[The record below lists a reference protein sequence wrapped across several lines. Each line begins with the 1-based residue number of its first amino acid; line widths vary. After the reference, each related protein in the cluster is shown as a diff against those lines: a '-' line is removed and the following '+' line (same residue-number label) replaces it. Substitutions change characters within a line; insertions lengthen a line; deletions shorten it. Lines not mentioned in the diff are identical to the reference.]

1 MLQRWAW
8 QRRHGQ
14 LLSVEEA
21 HSGCMKRGRSALI
34 DGSVGRSAAPRRY
47 QSAFKSGT
55 PARVHHNPFDDVLEQ
70 IDRAAA
76 VLHPDVQ
83 ALEPLRHARRQVI
96 VSVPVMM
103 DNGRLRVFEG
113 YRVVYDNSRG
123 PGKGGIRY
131 HPEVNLDD
139 CKALAAWMAWK
150 CAIVDIPF
158 GGAKG
163 GVACDPL
170 KMSDGELERVTR
182 RYISEIFDLI
192 GPTVDIPAPDVGT
205 SPRVMA
211 WVMDTFSMKKGYVE
225 PGVVTG
231 KPIALGGSG
240 GRLEATGRGLLFITR
255 ETLRRV
261 GRDLAESTIA
271 IQGFGNVGSNAAK
284 LLHAAGAKVV
294 AVSDVSGA
302 IYEPHGLDMP
312 RVQAYYR
319 ETGQLRGFPGTQL
332 LDNSQLLRLPVDVLL
347 PAAMEGQIN
356 ADNAA
361 EIQARI
367 IVEGANGPTTPDADE
382 ILSRRGVLLVPD
394 ILANAGGVVVSYF
407 EWVQDRYGYFW
418 KEAEVNE
425 RLEEKMV
432 SAFDA
437 VWGTRERFEVDARTA
452 AYILAVERI
461 MEARRLRGLY
471 A

>member
-1 MLQRWAW
+1 VATTP
-8 QRRHGQ
+8 
-14 LLSVEEA
+14 
-21 HSGCMKRGRSALI
+21 GR
-34 DGSVGRSAAPRRY
+34 VR
-47 QSAFKSGT
+47 SAFKSGT
-55 PARVHHNPFDDVLEQ
+55 PARVHRNPFDDVLEQ
-70 IDRAAA
+70 IDRAAE
-76 VLHPDVQ
+76 VLHPDPD
-83 ALEPLRHARRQVI
+83 ALEPLRHPRRQVI
-96 VSVPVMM
+96 VSIPVMM
-103 DNGRLRVFEG
+103 DDGRLRVFEG

-131 HPEVNLDD
+131 HPDVNLDEV
-139 CKALAAWMAWK
+139 KALSAWMAWK

-170 KMSDGELERVTR
+170 KLSDGELERVTR

-240 GRLEATGRGLLFITR
+240 GRLEATGRGLLFVTR
-255 ETLRRV
+255 ETLRRIGHV
-261 GRDLAESTIA
+261 LGDSTVA

-284 LLHAAGAKVV
+284 LLHAAGARVV

-302 IYEPHGLDMP
+302 IYDAHGLDMP
-312 RVQAYYR
+312 RVLAYHR
-319 ETGQLRGFPGTQL
+319 ETRQLRGFPGTEH
-332 LDNSQLLRLPVDVLL
+332 LDNQQLLRLPVEVLL

-356 ADNAA
+356 ADNAG
-361 EIQARI
+361 EVRARI
-367 IVEGANGPTTPDADE
+367 IVEGANGPTTPEADQ
-382 ILSRRGVLLVPD
+382 ILSKRGVLVVPD

-418 KEAEVNE
+418 KEPEVNE

-432 SAFDA
+432 GAFDA
-437 VWGTRERFEVDARTA
+437 VWSTKEKFEVDARTA
-452 AYILAVERI
+452 AYILAVDRI
-461 MEARRLRGLY
+461 IEARSLRGLY

>member
-1 MLQRWAW
+1 MLNAR
-8 QRRHGQ
+8 
-14 LLSVEEA
+14 SVA
-21 HSGCMKRGRSALI
+21 ATGR
-34 DGSVGRSAAPRRY
+34 V

-70 IDRAAA
+70 IDRAAE
-76 VLHPDVQ
+76 VLHPDPD

-103 DNGRLRVFEG
+103 DDGHLRAFEG
-113 YRVVYDNSRG
+113 YRVVYDTSRG

-131 HPEVNLDD
+131 HPDVNLDEV
-139 CKALAAWMAWK
+139 KALAAWMAWK

-163 GVACDPL
+163 GVSCDPPKL
-170 KMSDGELERVTR
+170 SDGELERITR

-205 SPRVMA
+205 SPKVMA

-231 KPIALGGSG
+231 KPVPLGGSG
-240 GRLEATGRGLLFITR
+240 GRVEATGRGLLFITR
-255 ETLRRV
+255 ETLKRV
-261 GRDLAESTIA
+261 GRDLADSTVA

-302 IYEPHGLDMP
+302 IYDPRGLDVP
-312 RVQAYYR
+312 RVLAYYR
-319 ETGQLRGFPGTQL
+319 ETHQLRGFPGTQL
-332 LDNSQLLRLPVDVLL
+332 LDNQQLLRLLVDVLL
-347 PAAMEGQIN
+347 PAAMEGQIDGQN
-356 ADNAA
+356 AG
-361 EIQARI
+361 ELRARI
-367 IVEGANGPTTPDADE
+367 VVEGANGPTTPEADE
-382 ILSRRGVLLVPD
+382 ILSRRGVLVVPD

-432 SAFDA
+432 AAFDA
-437 VWGTRERFEVDARTA
+437 VWSTKEKFEVDARTA
-452 AYILAVERI
+452 AYILAVDRI
-461 MEARRLRGLY
+461 IEARRLRGLY

>member
-1 MLQRWAW
+1 M
-8 QRRHGQ
+8 
-14 LLSVEEA
+14 
-21 HSGCMKRGRSALI
+21 GRPRAGI
-34 DGSVGRSAAPRRY
+34 AIGR
-47 QSAFKSGT
+47 SAFKSGT

-76 VLHPDVQ
+76 VLHPDAD
-83 ALEPLRHARRQVI
+83 ALEPLRHAGRLVI
-96 VSVPVMM
+96 ITVPVMM
-103 DNGRLRVFEG
+103 DDGHLRIFEG

-131 HPEVNLDD
+131 HPDVNLDEV
-139 CKALAAWMAWK
+139 KALAAWMAWK

-182 RYISEIFDLI
+182 RYIAEIFDLI

-205 SPRVMA
+205 SPKVMA

-231 KPIALGGSG
+231 KPVPLGGSG

-255 ETLRRV
+255 ETLKRL
-261 GRDLAESTIA
+261 GRDLADSTIA
-271 IQGFGNVGSNAAK
+271 IQGFGNVGSNSAK
-284 LLHAAGAKVV
+284 LLHRAGAKVV

-302 IYEPHGLDMP
+302 IYNPAGLDI
-312 RVQAYYR
+312 Q
-319 ETGQLRGFPGTQL
+319 QL
-332 LDNSQLLRLPVDVLL
+332 LSLPVDVLL
-347 PAAMEGQIN
+347 PAAMEGQLR

-361 EIQARI
+361 DVRARI
-367 IVEGANGPTTPDADE
+367 IVEGANGPTTPEADE
-382 ILSRRGVLLVPD
+382 ILSRRGVLVVPD

-418 KEAEVNE
+418 KEDEVNE

-432 SAFDA
+432 AAFDA
-437 VWGTRERFEVDARTA
+437 VWSIRDRFDVNARTA
-452 AYILAVERI
+452 AYILAVDRI
-461 MEARRLRGLY
+461 IEARSLRGLY
-471 A
+471 

>member
-1 MLQRWAW
+1 MAD
-8 QRRHGQ
+8 GMSS
-14 LLSVEEA
+14 SVA
-21 HSGCMKRGRSALI
+21 PPGR
-34 DGSVGRSAAPRRY
+34 VR
-47 QSAFKSGT
+47 SAFKSGM
-55 PARVHHNPFDDVLEQ
+55 PARVHRNPFDDVLEQ
-70 IDRAAA
+70 IERAAN
-76 VLHPDVQ
+76 VLHPDAD
-83 ALEPLRHARRQVI
+83 ALAPLRHPKRQVI
-96 VSVPVMM
+96 VSLPVMM
-103 DNGRLRVFEG
+103 DDGHLRVFEG

-131 HPEVNLDD
+131 HPDVNLDD

-163 GVACDPL
+163 GVACDPT

-205 SPRVMA
+205 SPKVMA

-255 ETLRRV
+255 ETLKRV
-261 GRDLAESTIA
+261 GRDLAESKIA

-284 LLHAAGAKVV
+284 LLHAAGASVV

-302 IYEPHGLDMP
+302 IYDPRGLDMP
-312 RVQAYYR
+312 RVLAYYR

-332 LDNSQLLRLPVDVLL
+332 LDNQQLLRLPVDVLL

-418 KEAEVNE
+418 KETEVNE

-432 SAFDA
+432 AAFDA
-437 VWGTRERFEVDARTA
+437 VWATKEKFEVDARTG
-452 AYILAVERI
+452 AYILAVDRI
-461 MEARRLRGLY
+461 IEARSLRGLY

>member
-1 MLQRWAW
+1 MATTTAS
-8 QRRHGQ
+8 RRQ
-14 LLSVEEA
+14 
-21 HSGCMKRGRSALI
+21 
-34 DGSVGRSAAPRRY
+34 

-70 IDRAAA
+70 IDRAAS
-76 VLHPDVQ
+76 VLHPD
-83 ALEPLRHARRQVI
+83 ADSLEPLRHPRRQVI

-103 DNGRLRVFEG
+103 DDGHLRIFDG

-131 HPEVNLDD
+131 HPDVNLDD
-139 CKALAAWMAWK
+139 CTALAAWMAWK
-150 CAIVDIPF
+150 CAIVDVPF

-170 KMSDGELERVTR
+170 KLSDGELERITR

-240 GRLEATGRGLLFITR
+240 GRLEATGRGLLFTIR
-255 ETLRRV
+255 ETLKRV
-261 GRDLAESTIA
+261 GRDLSGSTVA
-271 IQGFGNVGSNAAK
+271 IQGFGNVGSNAAR
-284 LLHAAGAKVV
+284 LLHASGSLVV
-294 AVSDVSGA
+294 AVSDVGGA
-302 IYEPHGLDMP
+302 IYDPRGLDIP
-312 RVQAYYR
+312 RLCAYYR
-319 ETGQLRGFPGTQL
+319 ETGQLRGFPGTRL
-332 LDNSQLLRLPVDVLL
+332 LDNEALLRVDADVLL
-347 PAAMEGQIN
+347 PAALEAQITRAN
-356 ADNAA
+356 AS
-361 EIQARI
+361 EIRARI
-367 IVEGANGPTTPDADE
+367 IVEGANGPTTPEADE
-382 ILSRRGVLLVPD
+382 ILARRGVLVVPD

-432 SAFDA
+432 AAFAA
-437 VWGTRERFEVDARTA
+437 VWSTKEKFEVDARTA
-452 AYILAVERI
+452 AYILAVDRI
-461 MEARRLRGLY
+461 MEARKLRGLY

>member
-1 MLQRWAW
+1 MATTTAS
-8 QRRHGQ
+8 RRQ
-14 LLSVEEA
+14 
-21 HSGCMKRGRSALI
+21 
-34 DGSVGRSAAPRRY
+34 

-55 PARVHHNPFDDVLEQ
+55 PARVHRNPFDDVLEQ
-70 IDRAAA
+70 IDRAAS
-76 VLHPDVQ
+76 VLHPD
-83 ALEPLRHARRQVI
+83 ADSLEPLRHPRRQVI

-103 DNGRLRVFEG
+103 DDGHLRVFDG

-131 HPEVNLDD
+131 HPDVNLDE

-150 CAIVDIPF
+150 CAVVGVPF

-170 KMSDGELERVTR
+170 RLSDGELERITR

-231 KPIALGGSG
+231 KPVALGGSG
-240 GRLEATGRGLLFITR
+240 GRLEATGRGLLLTTR
-255 ETLRRV
+255 ETLRRA
-261 GRDLAESTIA
+261 GGELAGSTVA
-271 IQGFGNVGSNAAK
+271 IQGFGNVGSNAAR
-284 LLHAAGAKVV
+284 LLHAAGARVV
-294 AVSDVSGA
+294 AVSDVGGA
-302 IYEPHGLDMP
+302 IYDPRGLDVP
-312 RVQAYYR
+312 RLLAFYS
-319 ETGQLRGFPGTQL
+319 ETSQVRGFPGTQS
-332 LDNSQLLRLPVDVLL
+332 LDNAELLRLDADVLL
-347 PAAMEGQIN
+347 PAAMEGQITR
-356 ADNAA
+356 DNAS
-361 EIQARI
+361 EIRARI

-382 ILSRRGVLLVPD
+382 ILARRGVLVVPD

-418 KEAEVNE
+418 KEADVND

-432 SAFDA
+432 NAFDA
-437 VWGTRERFEVDARTA
+437 VWSTRDRFNVDARTA
-452 AYILAVERI
+452 AYILAVDRI
-461 MEARRLRGLY
+461 IEARQLRGLY

>member
-1 MLQRWAW
+1 MTDNAEYGPGHRSPG
-8 QRRHGQ
+8 R
-14 LLSVEEA
+14 LLNDEEERVTRTQSPFKSRT
-21 HSGCMKRGRSALI
+21 HS
-34 DGSVGRSAAPRRY
+34 PY
-47 QSAFKSGT
+47 KSGT
-55 PARVHHNPFDDVLEQ
+55 PSRVHHNPFDDVLEQ

-76 VLHPDVQ
+76 VLHPDPDC
-83 ALEPLRHARRQVI
+83 LEPLRHPRRQVI

-103 DNGRLRVFEG
+103 DKGHLSVFEG

-123 PGKGGIRY
+123 PGKGGIRF
-131 HPEVNLDD
+131 HPEVSLED

-205 SPRVMA
+205 SPKVMA

-225 PGVVTG
+225 PGFVTG

-240 GRLEATGRGLLFITR
+240 GRLEATGRGLLYVTR
-255 ETLRRV
+255 ETLKRLDRSLL
-261 GRDLAESTIA
+261 DSTIA
-271 IQGFGNVGSNAAK
+271 VQGFGNVGSNAAK

-302 IYEPHGLDMP
+302 IYDPHGLDMP

-319 ETGQLRGFPGTQL
+319 ETGQLRGFPGTEL
-332 LDNSQLLRLPVDVLL
+332 LDNAQLLRLDVDVLL
-347 PAAMEGQIN
+347 PAAM
-356 ADNAA
+356 A
-361 EIQARI
+361 
-367 IVEGANGPTTPDADE
+367 
-382 ILSRRGVLLVPD
+382 
-394 ILANAGGVVVSYF
+394 
-407 EWVQDRYGYFW
+407 
-418 KEAEVNE
+418 
-425 RLEEKMV
+425 
-432 SAFDA
+432 
-437 VWGTRERFEVDARTA
+437 
-452 AYILAVERI
+452 
-461 MEARRLRGLY
+461 
-471 A
+471 

>member
-1 MLQRWAW
+1 MAN
-8 QRRHGQ
+8 GNPAAAT
-14 LLSVEEA
+14 V
-21 HSGCMKRGRSALI
+21 
-34 DGSVGRSAAPRRY
+34 APRRGMR
-47 QSAFKSGT
+47 SVFKSGT

-76 VLHPDVQ
+76 VLHPDPD
-83 ALEPLRHARRQVI
+83 ALEPLRHPRRQVI
-96 VSVPVMM
+96 VSLPVMM
-103 DNGRLRVFEG
+103 DDGHLRVFEG
-113 YRVVYDNSRG
+113 YRVMYDNSRG

-131 HPEVNLDD
+131 HPDVNLDD

-150 CAIVDIPF
+150 CAIADVPF

-163 GVACDPL
+163 GVACEPL

-211 WVMDTFSMKKGYVE
+211 WVMDTFSMRKGYAE

-231 KPIALGGSG
+231 KPIALGGSS
-240 GRLEATGRGLLFITR
+240 GRVEATGRGLLFITR
-255 ETLRRV
+255 ETLKRV
-261 GRDLAESTIA
+261 GRELADSTVA
-271 IQGFGNVGSNAAK
+271 IQGFGNVGSNAAR
-284 LLHAAGAKVV
+284 LLHAAGARVV
-294 AVSDVSGA
+294 AASDVSGA
-302 IYEPHGLDMP
+302 IYDPRGLDLP
-312 RVQAYYR
+312 RLMAYYR
-319 ETGQLRGFPGTQL
+319 EAGQLSGAPGTHSISNQE
-332 LDNSQLLRLPVDVLL
+332 LLRLPVDVLL
-347 PAAMEGQIN
+347 PAALEGQIN
-356 ADNAA
+356 GENAS

-367 IVEGANGPTTPDADE
+367 IVEGANGPTTPEADE

-407 EWVQDRYGYFW
+407 EWVQDRNGYFW
-418 KEAEVNE
+418 KEAEVND

-432 SAFDA
+432 AAFDA
-437 VWGTRERFEVDARTA
+437 VWTLRERYEVDARTA
-452 AYILAVERI
+452 AYILAVQRI
-461 MEARRLRGLY
+461 LEARALRGLY

>member
-1 MLQRWAW
+1 M
-8 QRRHGQ
+8 RR
-14 LLSVEEA
+14 S
-21 HSGCMKRGRSALI
+21 RSALANGNI
-34 DGSVGRSAAPRRY
+34 GEPTLKSGRRSV
-47 QSAFKSGT
+47 FKSGT

-70 IDRAAA
+70 IERAAA
-76 VLHPDVQ
+76 VLHPDPD
-83 ALEPLRHARRQVI
+83 ALEPLRHPRRQVI

-103 DNGRLRVFEG
+103 DDGHLRVFEG
-113 YRVVYDNSRG
+113 FRVVYDNSRG

-131 HPEVNLDD
+131 HPDVTLDE

-150 CAIVDIPF
+150 CAVADIPF

-170 KMSDGELERVTR
+170 NLSDGELERITR

-205 SPRVMA
+205 SSRVMA
-211 WVMDTFSMKKGYVE
+211 WIMDTFSMKKGYVE

-231 KPIALGGSG
+231 KPIPLGGSG
-240 GRLEATGRGLLFITR
+240 GRLEATGRGLLFVTR

-261 GRDLAESTIA
+261 GRELSDSSIA
-271 IQGFGNVGSNAAK
+271 IQGFGNVGSNAAR
-284 LLHAAGAKVV
+284 LLHAAGGRVV
-294 AVSDVSGA
+294 GVSDVSGA
-302 IYEPHGLDMP
+302 IYNPAGLDLP
-312 RVQAYYR
+312 RVVAYYR
-319 ETGQLRGFPGTQL
+319 ETGQLRGFPGTQQ
-332 LDNSQLLRLPVDVLL
+332 LDNEALLRLPVDVLL
-347 PAAMEGQIN
+347 PAAMEGQITGSN
-356 ADNAA
+356 AS

-382 ILSRRGVLLVPD
+382 VLARRGVLVVPD

-407 EWVQDRYGYFW
+407 EWVQDRNGYFW
-418 KEAEVNE
+418 KEAEVND

-437 VWGTRERFEVDARTA
+437 VWTAKEKFEVDARTA
-452 AYILAVERI
+452 AYILAVDRI
-461 MEARRLRGLY
+461 IEARSLRGLY

>member
-1 MLQRWAW
+1 MVN
-8 QRRHGQ
+8 GN
-14 LLSVEEA
+14 
-21 HSGCMKRGRSALI
+21 SAATP
-34 DGSVGRSAAPRRY
+34 AAPRRVR
-47 QSAFKSGT
+47 SAFKSGT
-55 PARVHHNPFDDVLEQ
+55 PARVHYNPFDDVLEQ

-76 VLHPDVQ
+76 VLHPDPD
-83 ALEPLRHARRQVI
+83 ALEPLRHPRRQVI
-96 VSVPVMM
+96 VSLPVMM
-103 DNGRLRVFEG
+103 DDGHLKVFEG
-113 YRVVYDNSRG
+113 YRVLYDNSRG

-150 CAIVDIPF
+150 CAIADVPF

-170 KMSDGELERVTR
+170 KMKDGELERVTR
-182 RYISEIFDLI
+182 RYISEIFELI

-211 WVMDTFSMKKGYVE
+211 WVMDTFSMRKGYAE

-231 KPIALGGSG
+231 KPIALGGSS
-240 GRLEATGRGLLFITR
+240 GRVEATGRGLLFITR
-255 ETLRRV
+255 ETLKRV
-261 GRDLAESTIA
+261 GRELADSTIA
-271 IQGFGNVGSNAAK
+271 IQGFGNVGSNAAR
-284 LLHAAGAKVV
+284 LLHQAGARVV

-302 IYEPHGLDMP
+302 IYDPNGLDMQ
-312 RVQAYYR
+312 RVLAYQN
-319 ETGQLRGFPGTQL
+319 EVGQLRGVPGTRSI
-332 LDNSQLLRLPVDVLL
+332 DNQELLRLPVDVLL
-347 PAAMEGQIN
+347 PAALEGQIN

-361 EIQARI
+361 EVQARI
-367 IVEGANGPTTPDADE
+367 VVEGANGPTTPDADE
-382 ILSRRGVLLVPD
+382 ILARRGVLLVPD

-418 KEAEVNE
+418 KETEVND

-432 SAFDA
+432 AAFDD
-437 VWGTRERFEVDARTA
+437 VWAMRERFEVDGRTA
-452 AYILAVERI
+452 AYILAVQRI
-461 MEARRLRGLY
+461 LEARKLRGLY

>member
-1 MLQRWAW
+1 
-8 QRRHGQ
+8 
-14 LLSVEEA
+14 
-21 HSGCMKRGRSALI
+21 
-34 DGSVGRSAAPRRY
+34 
-47 QSAFKSGT
+47 
-55 PARVHHNPFDDVLEQ
+55 LEQ

-76 VLHPDVQ
+76 VLHPDPDS
-83 ALEPLRHARRQVI
+83 LEPLRHARRQVI
-96 VSVPVMM
+96 VSVPVVM
-103 DNGRLRVFEG
+103 DDGHLQVLEG

-131 HPEVNLDD
+131 HPDVNLDD

-150 CAIVDIPF
+150 CAIVDVPF

-170 KMSDGELERVTR
+170 KLSDGELERITR

-205 SPRVMA
+205 SSRVMA

-255 ETLRRV
+255 ETLKRA
-261 GRDLAESTIA
+261 GRELAESTVA
-271 IQGFGNVGSNAAK
+271 IQGFGNVGSNAAR
-284 LLHAAGAKVV
+284 LLHAAGARLV

-302 IYEPHGLDMP
+302 IYDPRGLDIP
-312 RVQAYYR
+312 RVSAYYR
-319 ETGQLRGFPGTQL
+319 ETGQLRGFPGTQV
-332 LDNSQLLRLPVDVLL
+332 LDNAALLSLQVDVLI
-347 PAAMEGQIN
+347 PAALEGQIH
-356 ADNAA
+356 AGNAA
-361 EIQARI
+361 DVRARI

-382 ILSRRGVLLVPD
+382 ILARRGVLLVPD

-432 SAFDA
+432 AAFDA
-437 VWGTRERFEVDARTA
+437 VWNTKEKFEIDARTA
-452 AYILAVERI
+452 AYILAVDRI
-461 MEARRLRGLY
+461 IEARSLRGLY

>member
-1 MLQRWAW
+1 VATAISLN
-8 QRRHGQ
+8 
-14 LLSVEEA
+14 VEEVNQA
-21 HSGCMKRGRSALI
+21 HMGRVRSAMANGNVV
-34 DGSVGRSAAPRRY
+34 GSATSSGQAR
-47 QSAFKSGT
+47 SAFKSGT

-70 IDRAAA
+70 LDRAAE
-76 VLHPDVQ
+76 VLQPDRD
-83 ALEPLRHARRQVI
+83 ALEPLRHARRQVV

-103 DNGRLRVFEG
+103 DDGHLRMFEG
-113 YRVVYDNSRG
+113 YRVIYDNSRG

-131 HPEVNLDD
+131 HPDVNLDD

-170 KMSDGELERVTR
+170 KLSLGELERLTR

-240 GRLEATGRGLLFITR
+240 GRLEATGRGLLFVTR

-261 GRDLAESTIA
+261 GRDLPESTVA

-284 LLHAAGAKVV
+284 LLHAAGARVV

-302 IYEPHGLDMP
+302 IYNPRGLDMP

-319 ETGQLRGFPGTQL
+319 ETSQLRGFPGTQL
-332 LDNSQLLRLPVDVLL
+332 LDNQDLLRLPVDVLL

-356 ADNAA
+356 ADNAG
-361 EIQARI
+361 EIKARI
-367 IVEGANGPTTPDADE
+367 IVEGANGPTTPEADE
-382 ILSRRGVLLVPD
+382 ILSRRGILLMPD

-432 SAFDA
+432 GAFDA
-437 VWGTRERFEVDARTA
+437 VWLTKEKFEVNARTA
-452 AYILAVERI
+452 AYILAVDRI
-461 MEARRLRGLY
+461 IEARTLRGLY

>member
-1 MLQRWAW
+1 M
-8 QRRHGQ
+8 G
-14 LLSVEEA
+14 
-21 HSGCMKRGRSALI
+21 RGRSGMAN
-34 DGSVGRSAAPRRY
+34 GRVGAVPLGGVR
-47 QSAFKSGT
+47 SAFKSGT

-70 IDRAAA
+70 LDRAAR
-76 VLHPDVQ
+76 VLQPDAD

-96 VSVPVMM
+96 VSVPVKM
-103 DNGRLRVFEG
+103 DDGQLEVFEG

-131 HPEVNLDD
+131 HPDVNLED

-163 GVACDPL
+163 GVACDPSKL
-170 KMSDGELERVTR
+170 SEGELERITR

-231 KPIALGGSG
+231 KPIPLGGSG
-240 GRLEATGRGLLFITR
+240 GRLEATGRGLLFVTR

-261 GRDLAESTIA
+261 GRDLAGA
-271 IQGFGNVGSNAAK
+271 RVAVQGFGNVGSNAAK
-284 LLHAAGAKVV
+284 LLHNAGACVV

-302 IYEPHGLDMP
+302 IYDPRGLDMP
-312 RVQAYYR
+312 RVLAYYR
-319 ETGQLRGFPGTQL
+319 ETRQLRGFPGTQL
-332 LDNSQLLRLPVDVLL
+332 LDNQELLRLPVDVLL
-347 PAAMEGQIN
+347 PAAMESQITG
-356 ADNAA
+356 DNAA

-367 IVEGANGPTTPDADE
+367 IVEGANGPTTREGDE
-382 ILSRRGVLLVPD
+382 ILNRRSQLVVPD

-432 SAFDA
+432 AAFDA
-437 VWGTRERFEVDARTA
+437 VWSTKERFEVDARTA
-452 AYILAVERI
+452 AYILAVDRI
-461 MEARRLRGLY
+461 IEARTLRGLY

>member
-1 MLQRWAW
+1 MGRA
-8 QRRHGQ
+8 R
-14 LLSVEEA
+14 SPMA
-21 HSGCMKRGRSALI
+21 SGNLASTGAA
-34 DGSVGRSAAPRRY
+34 VGRTR
-47 QSAFKSGT
+47 SAFKSGT

-76 VLHPDVQ
+76 VLHPDPD
-83 ALEPLRHARRQVI
+83 ALEPLRHPRRQVI

-103 DNGRLRVFEG
+103 DDGHLRVFDG

-131 HPEVNLDD
+131 HPSVNLED
-139 CKALAAWMAWK
+139 CTALAAWMAWK

-170 KMSDGELERVTR
+170 KLSDGELERTTR

-240 GRLEATGRGLLFITR
+240 GRLEATGRGLMIVTR

-261 GRDLAESTIA
+261 GRELGGSTVA

-284 LLHAAGAKVV
+284 LLHAAGARVV

-302 IYEPHGLDMP
+302 IYDPHGLDVP
-312 RVQAYYR
+312 RVGAYYR
-319 ETGQLRGFPGTQL
+319 ETGQLAGFPGTQL
-332 LDNSQLLRLPVDVLL
+332 LDNQRLLSLPVDVLL
-347 PAAMEGQIN
+347 PAAMESQITHRN
-356 ADNAA
+356 AG
-361 EIQARI
+361 EVQARI
-367 IVEGANGPTTPDADE
+367 IVEGANGPTTPEADE
-382 ILSRRGVLLVPD
+382 ILGRRGVLLVPD

-418 KEAEVNE
+418 KEKDVNDS
-425 RLEEKMV
+425 LEQKMV
-432 SAFDA
+432 AAFDA
-437 VWGTRERFEVDARTA
+437 VWTTRERFEVDARTA

-461 MEARRLRGLY
+461 MEARSLRGLY

>member
-1 MLQRWAW
+1 MATQEV
-8 QRRHGQ
+8 RRR
-14 LLSVEEA
+14 V
-21 HSGCMKRGRSALI
+21 R
-34 DGSVGRSAAPRRY
+34 
-47 QSAFKSGT
+47 SAFKSGM
-55 PARVHHNPFDDVLEQ
+55 PARVHGNPFDDVLEQ

-76 VLHPDVQ
+76 VLQPNPDS
-83 ALEPLRHARRQVI
+83 LEPLRHPRRQVI

-103 DNGRLRVFEG
+103 DDAHLRVFEG

-131 HPEVNLDD
+131 HPDVTLDE

-150 CAIVDIPF
+150 CAVVDIPF

-170 KMSDGELERVTR
+170 RMSEGELERITR

-192 GPTVDIPAPDVGT
+192 GPTVDIPAPDLGT

-240 GRLEATGRGLLFITR
+240 GRVEATGRGLTIVTR
-255 ETLRRV
+255 ETLRRT
-261 GRDLAESTIA
+261 GRELAGASVA

-284 LLHAAGAKVV
+284 LLHAAGALVV
-294 AVSDVSGA
+294 AVSDVGGA
-302 IYEPHGLDMP
+302 VYNPRGLDLP
-312 RVQAYYR
+312 RLLAYHR
-319 ETGQLRGFPGTQL
+319 ETGHLGGFPGTQT
-332 LDNSQLLRLPVDVLL
+332 LDNEALLRLPVDVLL
-347 PAAMEGQIN
+347 PAALEQVIS

-361 EIQARI
+361 DIQAPV

-382 ILSRRGVLLVPD
+382 ILDRRGVLVVPD

-418 KEAEVNE
+418 KEDDVNA
-425 RLEEKMV
+425 RLEDKMV
-432 SAFDA
+432 AAFDA
-437 VWGTRERFEVDARTA
+437 VWSTRERFEVDSRTA
-452 AYILAVERI
+452 AYILAVQRI
-461 MEARRLRGLY
+461 IEARELRGLY

>member
-1 MLQRWAW
+1 MAYDDDRMATTTAS
-8 QRRHGQ
+8 RRQ
-14 LLSVEEA
+14 
-21 HSGCMKRGRSALI
+21 
-34 DGSVGRSAAPRRY
+34 

-70 IDRAAA
+70 LDRAAD
-76 VLHPDVQ
+76 VLHPDVD
-83 ALEPLRHARRQVI
+83 ALEPLRYARRQVI

-103 DNGRLRVFEG
+103 DDGHLRVFDG

-131 HPEVNLDD
+131 HPDVNLDD

-170 KMSDGELERVTR
+170 KLSDGELERITR

-205 SPRVMA
+205 SPKVMA

-240 GRLEATGRGLLFITR
+240 GRLEATGRGLLFVTR
-255 ETLRRV
+255 ETLKRI
-261 GRDLAESTIA
+261 GRELTDSSVA
-271 IQGFGNVGSNAAK
+271 IQGFGNVGSNAAR
-284 LLHAAGAKVV
+284 LLHANGARVV
-294 AVSDVSGA
+294 AISDISGA
-302 IYEPHGLDMP
+302 IHDPNGLDVP
-312 RVQAYYR
+312 RVLAYYR
-319 ETGQLRGFPGTQL
+319 ESGRLRGFPGTQL
-332 LDNSQLLRLPVDVLL
+332 LDNAALLRLDVDVLL
-347 PAAMEGQIN
+347 PAAMEAQITV
-356 ADNAA
+356 DNAS
-361 EIQARI
+361 EVQARI

-382 ILSRRGVLLVPD
+382 ILARRNVLVVPD

-432 SAFDA
+432 LAFDA
-437 VWGTRERFEVDARTA
+437 VWSTRERFEVDARTA
-452 AYILAVERI
+452 AYILAVDRI
-461 MEARRLRGLY
+461 IEARKLRGLY

>member
-1 MLQRWAW
+1 MTNGNIA
-8 QRRHGQ
+8 
-14 LLSVEEA
+14 
-21 HSGCMKRGRSALI
+21 
-34 DGSVGRSAAPRRY
+34 SAATLGRVR
-47 QSAFKSGT
+47 SAFKSGT

-70 IDRAAA
+70 IDRAAR
-76 VLHPDVQ
+76 VLHPDRD
-83 ALEPLRHARRQVI
+83 ALEPLRHPRRQVI

-103 DNGRLRVFEG
+103 DDGHLKVFEG

-131 HPEVNLDD
+131 HPDVTLDD

-150 CAIVDIPF
+150 CAIVDVPF

-163 GVACDPL
+163 GVACEPQKL
-170 KMSDGELERVTR
+170 SEGELERITR

-240 GRLEATGRGLLFITR
+240 GRLEATGRGLLFVTR

-261 GRDLAESTIA
+261 GRELNGATVA

-284 LLHAAGAKVV
+284 LLHTAGACVV

-302 IYEPHGLDMP
+302 IYNERGLDLP
-312 RVQAYYR
+312 RVLAYYR
-319 ETGQLRGFPGTQL
+319 ETGQLRGFPGTRL
-332 LDNSQLLRLPVDVLL
+332 LDNRELLRLPVDVLL
-347 PAAMEGQIN
+347 PAAMEAQIT
-356 ADNAA
+356 ADNAE
-361 EIQARI
+361 EIRARI
-367 IVEGANGPTTPDADE
+367 IVEGANGPTTPEGDE
-382 ILSRRGVLLVPD
+382 ILSRRGVLVVPD

-418 KEAEVNE
+418 KEAEVNG

-432 SAFDA
+432 AAFDA
-437 VWGTRERFEVDARTA
+437 VWSTKERFEVDARTA

-461 MEARRLRGLY
+461 IEARSLRGLY

>member
-1 MLQRWAW
+1 
-8 QRRHGQ
+8 
-14 LLSVEEA
+14 
-21 HSGCMKRGRSALI
+21 MKRGRSALAN
-34 DGSVGRSAAPRRY
+34 GNAGAAGRSARL
-47 QSAFKSGT
+47 QSAIKSGT

-76 VLHPDVQ
+76 VLHPDPD
-83 ALEPLRHARRQVI
+83 ALEPLRHPRRQVI

-103 DNGRLRVFEG
+103 DDKHLRVFEG

-123 PGKGGIRY
+123 PGKGGIRF
-131 HPEVNLDD
+131 HPEVTLEE

-150 CAIVDIPF
+150 CAVVDIPF

-163 GVACDPL
+163 GVRCDPL
-170 KMSDGELERVTR
+170 KLSDGELERITR

-205 SPRVMA
+205 DSRVMA

-240 GRLEATGRGLLFITR
+240 GRLEATGRGLLIVTR
-255 ETLRRV
+255 ETLKRV
-261 GRDLAESTIA
+261 GRELADSAVA
-271 IQGFGNVGSNAAK
+271 IQGFGNVGSNAAR
-284 LLHAAGAKVV
+284 LLHAAGARVV

-302 IYEPHGLDMP
+302 VYDQRGLDMP
-312 RVQAYYR
+312 RLLAYHR
-319 ETGQLRGFPGTQL
+319 ETGQLRGFPGTRSLENQE
-332 LDNSQLLRLPVDVLL
+332 LLRLPVDVLL
-347 PAAMEGQIN
+347 PAALEGQIN
-356 ADNAA
+356 EDNAA
-361 EIQARI
+361 EVQARI
-367 IVEGANGPTTPDADE
+367 IVEGANGPTTPDADK
-382 ILSRRGVLLVPD
+382 ILARRGVLLVPD

-418 KEAEVNE
+418 KESEVNE

-432 SAFDA
+432 AAFAA
-437 VWGTRERFEVDARTA
+437 VWGTKEKFEIDARTA
-452 AYILAVERI
+452 AYILAVDRI
-461 MEARRLRGLY
+461 IEARSLRGLY

>member
-1 MLQRWAW
+1 M
-8 QRRHGQ
+8 G
-14 LLSVEEA
+14 
-21 HSGCMKRGRSALI
+21 RGRSAMT
-34 DGSVGRSAAPRRY
+34 SVLKNGNGGAAATLGRVR
-47 QSAFKSGT
+47 SAFKSGT

-70 IDRAAA
+70 IDRAAR
-76 VLHPDVQ
+76 VLHPDVD
-83 ALEPLRHARRQVI
+83 ALEPLRHPRRQVI

-103 DNGRLRVFEG
+103 DDGHLKVFDG
-113 YRVVYDNSRG
+113 YRVIYDNSRG

-131 HPEVNLDD
+131 HPDVNLDD
-139 CKALAAWMAWK
+139 CTALAAWMAWK

-163 GVACDPL
+163 GVACDPQKL
-170 KMSDGELERVTR
+170 SQGELERITR

-205 SPRVMA
+205 SPKVMA

-240 GRLEATGRGLLFITR
+240 GRLEATGRGLLFVTR

-261 GRDLAESTIA
+261 GRDLNGARVA

-284 LLHAAGAKVV
+284 LLHSAGACVV

-302 IYEPHGLDMP
+302 IYNERGLDMP
-312 RVQAYYR
+312 RVLAYYR
-319 ETGQLRGFPGTQL
+319 ETAQLSGFPGTRL
-332 LDNSQLLRLPVDVLL
+332 LDNQELLRLPVDVLL

-356 ADNAA
+356 GDNASD
-361 EIQARI
+361 IRARI
-367 IVEGANGPTTPDADE
+367 IVEGANGPTTPDGDE
-382 ILSRRGVLLVPD
+382 QLARRGVLVVPD

-432 SAFDA
+432 AAFDA
-437 VWGTRERFEVDARTA
+437 VWSTKERFEVDARTA

-461 MEARRLRGLY
+461 IEARSLRGLY

>member
-1 MLQRWAW
+1 
-8 QRRHGQ
+8 
-14 LLSVEEA
+14 
-21 HSGCMKRGRSALI
+21 MKRGRSALAN
-34 DGSVGRSAAPRRY
+34 GNPGAPARSARV
-47 QSAFKSGT
+47 QSTIKSGT

-76 VLHPDVQ
+76 VLQPDAD
-83 ALEPLRHARRQVI
+83 ALEPLRHPRRQVI
-96 VSVPVMM
+96 VSVPVKM
-103 DNGRLRVFEG
+103 DDQRLRVFEG

-123 PGKGGIRY
+123 PGKGGIRF
-131 HPEVNLDD
+131 HPHVNLEE

-150 CAIVDIPF
+150 CAVVDVPF

-163 GVACDPL
+163 GVRCDPQKL
-170 KMSDGELERVTR
+170 SDGELERMTR

-205 SPRVMA
+205 DSRVMA

-240 GRLEATGRGLLFITR
+240 GRLEATGRGLLIVTR
-255 ETLRRV
+255 ETLKRV
-261 GRDLAESTIA
+261 GRELADSKVA
-271 IQGFGNVGSNAAK
+271 IQGFGNVGSNAAR
-284 LLHAAGAKVV
+284 LLHAAGARVV

-302 IYEPHGLDMP
+302 IYNPNGLDLP
-312 RVQAYYR
+312 RLLAYHR

-332 LDNSQLLRLPVDVLL
+332 IDNQELLRLPVDVLL
-347 PAAMEGQIN
+347 PAALEGQIDE
-356 ADNAA
+356 DNAA

-367 IVEGANGPTTPDADE
+367 IVEGANGPTTPEADK
-382 ILSRRGVLLVPD
+382 ILARRGVLLVPD

-432 SAFDA
+432 AAFAA
-437 VWGTRERFEVDARTA
+437 VWDTKEKFEIDARTA

-461 MEARRLRGLY
+461 IEARSLRGLY